1 MGTGTGDATVELE
14 AMRKDDSSWHPCRVS
29 LSSTG
34 FGLIVD
40 FGSQD
45 LEDIISNEEEALA
58 RLRIRSVP
66 LQGEDC
72 SLIEEGERVLATHK
86 SHFKTLSFD
95 AMVEKEMSH
104 EFHIEC
110 DLIDWG
116 IMLGINSTLPGHTC
130 SATLIPFSAFGHV
143 WNPQNQ
149 PNSKQGLTVDEN
161 LWKSKELLMVQG
173 YKLDMISIAE
183 CAVGSDCV
191 VLSHWRCREAL
202 RVRHSTRISCRC
214 TFVIKWLHQDL
225 KGATSIVPSSSI
237 MKLATQSITVH
248 PMVAAFLKPI
258 KTLNCSAAPSF
269 STVFEDVDCEVD
281 LHKLLE
287 KQIEEISN
295 LADAS
300 KKEISEDILFGIK
313 GESLQ
318 EIYSFFKQITSE
330 HGSQGSTT
338 PDSSIQKELS
348 ENRAYLSPLASRA
361 ALASIMSNLPQKLEF
376 SIYHEEENGFACAP
390 DNITN
395 KHVTM
400 DLLNGTK
407 PVKDKLS
414 SEIEAAFIP
423 AEIFKSLITT
433 EKGASRRPL
442 LVEASSEIANPKS
455 QNDASPSL
463 SGLIE
468 ERELRQPAKE
478 SRFTSSAIQ
487 KHAVSSTSNAEMK
500 THAEEIKS
508 VALTNKRLTRSAVH
522 KQEENL
528 AMEVKQRSEVN
539 NSAQDIES
547 NSSEGN
553 VTIPDRKAP
562 KKKKPVSLPPAAQSS
577 PVTEE
582 RNKKRKMPSAVET
595 ASKTEGKVSRNGGNS
610 ESQKSKST
618 SSKKQELRFS
628 PRLRFLPRT
637 RSANKC

>member
-1 MGTGTGDATVELE
+1 
-14 AMRKDDSSWHPCRVS
+14 
-29 LSSTG
+29 
-34 FGLIVD
+34 
-40 FGSQD
+40 
-45 LEDIISNEEEALA
+45 
-58 RLRIRSVP
+58 
-66 LQGEDC
+66 
-72 SLIEEGERVLATHK
+72 
-86 SHFKTLSFD
+86 
-95 AMVEKEMSH
+95 
-104 EFHIEC
+104 
-110 DLIDWG
+110 
-116 IMLGINSTLPGHTC
+116 
-130 SATLIPFSAFGHV
+130 
-143 WNPQNQ
+143 
-149 PNSKQGLTVDEN
+149 
-161 LWKSKELLMVQG
+161 
-173 YKLDMISIAE
+173 
-183 CAVGSDCV
+183 
-191 VLSHWRCREAL
+191 
-202 RVRHSTRISCRC
+202 
-214 TFVIKWLHQDL
+214 
-225 KGATSIVPSSSI
+225 

-248 PMVAAFLKPI
+248 PTVAAFLKPI

-313 GESLQ
+313 ADIKEQMDCSPVAEL
-318 EIYSFFKQITSE
+318 KITSSHFQVPHE
-330 HGSQGSTT
+330 QENHFKRSTRSSSKLRVSMEVKDLP
-338 PDSSIQKELS
+338 PDSSIQEELS

-468 ERELRQPAKE
+468 ERKLRKPAAE
-478 SRFTSSAIQ
+478 SRFTRSAIQ
-487 KHAVSSTSNAEMK
+487 KHAVSSTSDAEMK

-508 VALTNKRLTRSAVH
+508 VALTDKRLTRSAVH
-522 KQEENL
+522 KQEENP

-539 NSAQDIES
+539 NSAKDIES

-562 KKKKPVSLPPAAQSS
+562 KKKKPVSLPPAAQTSS

-582 RNKKRKMPSAVET
+582 RNQKRKMPSAVET
-595 ASKTEGKVSRNGGNS
+595 TSKTEGKVSRNGGNS
-610 ESQKSKST
+610 ESQKRKST

>member
-1 MGTGTGDATVELE
+1 M
-14 AMRKDDSSWHPCRVS
+14 
-29 LSSTG
+29 
-34 FGLIVD
+34 
-40 FGSQD
+40 
-45 LEDIISNEEEALA
+45 
-58 RLRIRSVP
+58 
-66 LQGEDC
+66 DC
-72 SLIEEGERVLATHK
+72 SPV
-86 SHFKTLSFD
+86 
-95 AMVEKEMSH
+95 
-104 EFHIEC
+104 
-110 DLIDWG
+110 
-116 IMLGINSTLPGHTC
+116 
-130 SATLIPFSAFGHV
+130 
-143 WNPQNQ
+143 
-149 PNSKQGLTVDEN
+149 
-161 LWKSKELLMVQG
+161 
-173 YKLDMISIAE
+173 AE
-183 CAVGSDCV
+183 S
-191 VLSHWRCREAL
+191 
-202 RVRHSTRISCRC
+202 
-214 TFVIKWLHQDL
+214 
-225 KGATSIVPSSSI
+225 
-237 MKLATQSITVH
+237 
-248 PMVAAFLKPI
+248 
-258 KTLNCSAAPSF
+258 
-269 STVFEDVDCEVD
+269 
-281 LHKLLE
+281 
-287 KQIEEISN
+287 
-295 LADAS
+295 
-300 KKEISEDILFGIK
+300 
-313 GESLQ
+313 
-318 EIYSFFKQITSE
+318 QITSSHFQVPHE
-330 HGSQGSTT
+330 QENHFKRSTRSSSKLRVNMEVKDPLP
-338 PDSSIQKELS
+338 PDSSIQEELS

-395 KHVTM
+395 NHVTM

-562 KKKKPVSLPPAAQSS
+562 KKKKPVSLPPAAQTSS

-595 ASKTEGKVSRNGGNS
+595 ASKTEGLKQT
-610 ESQKSKST
+610 QKS
-618 SSKKQELRFS
+618 SSLLDSS
-628 PRLRFLPRT
+628 PRIIFECDNLYHPTSNPVLWHPLQVLFYIASYFKYIFFSLVNLNKEKEKPILSPPT
-637 RSANKC
+637 SAKGLLWCYFWFSILIFIP

>member
-104 EFHIEC
+104 EFQIES

-116 IMLGINSTLPGHTC
+116 IIVNVVS
-130 SATLIPFSAFGHV
+130 
-143 WNPQNQ
+143 
-149 PNSKQGLTVDEN
+149 
-161 LWKSKELLMVQG
+161 WKSKELLMVQG

-183 CAVGSDCV
+183 CTVGSDCV

-313 GESLQ
+313 ADIKEQMDCSPVAES
-318 EIYSFFKQITSE
+318 KITSSHFQVPHE
-330 HGSQGSTT
+330 QENHFKRSTRSSSKVRVNMEVKDPLP
-338 PDSSIQKELS
+338 PDSSIQEELS

-528 AMEVKQRSEVN
+528 AMEVKQR
-539 NSAQDIES
+539 
-547 NSSEGN
+547 
-553 VTIPDRKAP
+553 KAP
-562 KKKKPVSLPPAAQSS
+562 KKKKPVSLPPAAQTSS

>member
-95 AMVEKEMSH
+95 AMVEK
-104 EFHIEC
+104 
-110 DLIDWG
+110 
-116 IMLGINSTLPGHTC
+116 
-130 SATLIPFSAFGHV
+130 
-143 WNPQNQ
+143 
-149 PNSKQGLTVDEN
+149 
-161 LWKSKELLMVQG
+161 
-173 YKLDMISIAE
+173 
-183 CAVGSDCV
+183 
-191 VLSHWRCREAL
+191 AL

-248 PMVAAFLKPI
+248 PTVAAFLKPI
-258 KTLNCSAAPSF
+258 KTLNCSAALLF
-269 STVFEDVDCEVD
+269 QLFLKMWIEQMDCSPVAE
-281 LHKLLE
+281 
-287 KQIEEISN
+287 
-295 LADAS
+295 S
-300 KKEISEDILFGIK
+300 K
-313 GESLQ
+313 
-318 EIYSFFKQITSE
+318 ITSSHFQVPHE
-330 HGSQGSTT
+330 QENHFKRSTRSSSKLRVNMEVKDPLP
-338 PDSSIQKELS
+338 PDSSIQEELS

-400 DLLNGTK
+400 NLLNGTK

-414 SEIEAAFIP
+414 SEIEATFIP

-442 LVEASSEIANPKS
+442 LVEASSEIANPKC

-468 ERELRQPAKE
+468 ERKLRQPAKE

-487 KHAVSSTSNAEMK
+487 KYAVSSTSNAEMK

-528 AMEVKQRSEVN
+528 VMEVKQRSEVN
-539 NSAQDIES
+539 NLAQDIES

-562 KKKKPVSLPPAAQSS
+562 KKKKPVSLALAAQTSS

>member
-1 MGTGTGDATVELE
+1 MLPWSWKPCAKTTPPGTHVE
-14 AMRKDDSSWHPCRVS
+14 SPS
-29 LSSTG
+29 
-34 FGLIVD
+34 D

-72 SLIEEGERVLATHK
+72 LLIEEGERVLATHK

-95 AMVEKEMSH
+95 AMVEK
-104 EFHIEC
+104 
-110 DLIDWG
+110 
-116 IMLGINSTLPGHTC
+116 
-130 SATLIPFSAFGHV
+130 
-143 WNPQNQ
+143 
-149 PNSKQGLTVDEN
+149 
-161 LWKSKELLMVQG
+161 
-173 YKLDMISIAE
+173 
-183 CAVGSDCV
+183 
-191 VLSHWRCREAL
+191 AL

-237 MKLATQSITVH
+237 RKLATQSITVH
-248 PMVAAFLKPI
+248 PTVAAFLKPI
-258 KTLNCSAAPSF
+258 KPLNCSAAPSF

-313 GESLQ
+313 ADIKEQMDCSPVAES
-318 EIYSFFKQITSE
+318 KITSSHFQVPHE
-330 HGSQGSTT
+330 QENHFKRSTRSSSKLQVNMEVKDPLP
-338 PDSSIQKELS
+338 PDSSIQEELS

-376 SIYHEEENGFACAP
+376 SIYHEEENGFACAR

-395 KHVTM
+395 KHVTI
-400 DLLNGTK
+400 DLINGTK

-468 ERELRQPAKE
+468 ERKLRQPAKE

-500 THAEEIKS
+500 THADEIKS

-562 KKKKPVSLPPAAQSS
+562 KKKKPVSLPPAAQTSS

>member
-1 MGTGTGDATVELE
+1 MLPWSWKPCAKTTPPGTHVE
-14 AMRKDDSSWHPCRVS
+14 SPS
-29 LSSTG
+29 
-34 FGLIVD
+34 D

-95 AMVEKEMSH
+95 AMVEK
-104 EFHIEC
+104 
-110 DLIDWG
+110 
-116 IMLGINSTLPGHTC
+116 
-130 SATLIPFSAFGHV
+130 
-143 WNPQNQ
+143 
-149 PNSKQGLTVDEN
+149 
-161 LWKSKELLMVQG
+161 
-173 YKLDMISIAE
+173 
-183 CAVGSDCV
+183 
-191 VLSHWRCREAL
+191 AL

-313 GESLQ
+313 ADIKEQMDCSPVAES
-318 EIYSFFKQITSE
+318 KITSSHFQVPHE
-330 HGSQGSTT
+330 QENHFKRSTRSSSKLRVNMEVKDPLP